1 MVRSKASAELAG
13 PLVSQV
19 DSQVGLKPAGADF
32 NPSGPKVSPPVKHF
46 KAPKESFD
54 KLDAEA
60 VAALVASAGDIALVL
75 DSKGVIR
82 DLTYDNDDLPRD
94 WADQWIGRSWLDTVT
109 AESRIK
115 VEAMLRDAQAGTP
128 PRWRHVN
135 HPLPRNADIPV
146 QYSVVRIGGE
156 GKMVAVG
163 RDLRPSAALQQR
175 LVEAQQSME
184 RDYSR
189 LRHVEMRYRLLFQM
203 THEAIV
209 IVDANT
215 YKILEANPAADALLG
230 HAVGGVAGRTLTETL
245 DTADT
250 PALQL
255 LLAGVRATGRADEG
269 QARSGFG
276 RDLQVTCSLFRQ
288 DAASLFLVRLIPLT
302 AERAESPVILPHHL
316 QIVDSMPDG
325 FVVTDAEGRIID
337 ANAAFLDLAQLAAE
351 EQARGQSL
359 ERWLGRP
366 GVDLGVLMANLRQH
380 GSVRLYATT
389 FHGEYGAGTQIE
401 VSAGTV
407 PSAGQ
412 PRFGFAIRDVGR
424 RLATET
430 RKKELPRAVEQLTEL
445 VGRVPLKDLVRETT
459 DVIERLCIEAA
470 LELTGDNRAS
480 AAEILGL
487 SRQSLYVKLRRYGLG
502 DLESGE

>member
-1 MVRSKASAELAG
+1 M
-13 PLVSQV
+13 
-19 DSQVGLKPAGADF
+19 
-32 NPSGPKVSPPVKHF
+32 KHF
-46 KAPKESFD
+46 KAPKESFEH
-54 KLDAEA
+54 LDAEA
-60 VAALVASAGDIALVL
+60 VAALVASAGDVALVM
-75 DSKGVIR
+75 DAKGVIQ
-82 DLTYDNDDLPRD
+82 DLTLGNADLPRD
-94 WADQWIGRSWLDTVT
+94 WHDQWVGRSWLDTVT
-109 AESRIK
+109 VESRIK
-115 VEAMLRDAQAGTP
+115 VESMLRDAEAGSP

-135 HPLPRNADIPV
+135 HPMPRGADIPI
-146 QYSVVRIGGE
+146 QYSVVKLGAE
-156 GKMVAVG
+156 GKMVAIG

-175 LVEAQQSME
+175 LVEAQQTME
-184 RDYSR
+184 RDYAR
-189 LRHVEMRYRLLFQM
+189 QRHVEMRYRLLFQM
-203 THEAIV
+203 THEAIL
-209 IVDANT
+209 IADAST
-215 YKILEANPAADALLG
+215 HKILEANPAAEALLG
-230 HAVGGVAGRTLTETL
+230 QAVGEATGRPLPDAL
-245 DTADT
+245 DPADM

-255 LLAGVRATGRADEG
+255 LLAGVRATGRADEAE
-269 QARSGFG
+269 ARTNSG
-276 RDLQVTCSLFRQ
+276 RELRVSAALFRQ
-288 DAASLFLVRLIPLT
+288 DTASLFLIRLIPL
-302 AERAESPVILPHHL
+302 AVERGEETRSEPQHF
-316 QIVDSMPDG
+316 QIVEGMPDG

-389 FHGEYGAGTQIE
+389 LHGEYGASAEIE
-401 VSAGTV
+401 VAAGAV

-412 PRFGFAIRDVGR
+412 PRFGFSIRDVGR

-502 DLESGE
+502 DLEAGE